1 MALVKCKEC
10 SEEISKNAKSC
21 PKCGTNKNRS
31 FISNHPILS
40 IIFLLMCI
48 AYLPNILFKDDIE
61 KLIEENKITEI
72 KEKEEIKKM
81 VQNELKSTSKN
92 EVIEEQKEIKKMVQN
107 EVIEEQKDIKDNN
120 WEYSIEEDKMRNSKI
135 VFATIYS
142 TNNLNLGF
150 PHNNSKMKIIIRKM
164 NGEVDVIIKV
174 KGVFS
179 CGYKENCAIKIKAD
193 QNEIVEYEY
202 SEAANGNYDTVFI
215 DDTYKFIEMIKKSK
229 NIIIESKLYN
239 NGAVQYE
246 FDVSG
251 LEWNE

>member
-48 AYLPNILFKDDIE
+48 VYLPNILFKDEIE
-61 KLIEENKITEI
+61 KINEKYKLAEIEE
-72 KEKEEIKKM
+72 KEKIKMM
-81 VQNELKSTSKN
+81 VQNELKNNSKN
-92 EVIEEQKEIKKMVQN
+92 EVIEEPKDV
-107 EVIEEQKDIKDNN
+107 KDIKDNN
-120 WEYSIEEDKMRNSKI
+120 WKYSIKEDKMRNTKR

-142 TNNLNLGF
+142 TNNLDLGF
-150 PHNNSKMKIIIRKM
+150 PHNNSKMSITIRKM
-164 NGEVDVIIKV
+164 DGEVDVMIGV
-174 KGVFS
+174 GGVFS
-179 CGYKENCAIKIKAD
+179 CGYKEDCSVKVKAE
-193 QNEIVEYEY
+193 QNEIIEYKY
-202 SEAANGNYDTVFI
+202 SEAANGNYDTIFI
-215 DDTYKFIEMIKKSK
+215 DDTYEFIEMIKKSK

-251 LEWNE
+251 LEWSE